1 MSEKSKKEFT
11 LTLHFVSCRLPS
23 WLYPLITEDLHPRM
37 QALFKTKPYVKG
49 DEVVGIQFNLKE
61 PIDIAEKLPPTKSGQ
76 VKVSNLR
83 KSFYLYIPMED
94 CHYFRHK
101 KNEDAKIKC
110 SFENGLLKLYYLSEW
125 RRRDLN
131 AAFS

>member
-1 MSEKSKKEFT
+1 MSEESKKEFT

-83 KSFYLYIPMED
+83 KCFYLYIPTEN
-94 CHYFRHK
+94 CHYFRRN

-110 SFENGLLKLYYLSEW
+110 SFENGWLGLDYLPEW
-125 RRRDLN
+125 RRPMLDS
-131 AAFS
+131 AFR